1 MKIDLFIL
9 IIRIMSIQTATI
21 QLEQQ
26 FLKL

>member
-1 MKIDLFIL
+1 MKIDLFML
-9 IIRIMSIQTATI
+9 IIRIMSMQTATI

>member
-1 MKIDLFIL
+1 MKIDLFML

-26 FLKL
+26 FQKL